1 MRQEPTVEEK
11 IAYSIV
17 KEMFPDI
24 NLNLKTNRISKR

>member
-17 KEMFPDI
+17 KEMFPDVKFD
-24 NLNLKTNRISKR
+24 LNDKPDI